1 MGRTGGGAVGAWLT
15 AVGVGCLAAA
25 PSGWGYIAARQLR
38 RRPTELAGAR
48 AVLEALRTEIAYA
61 ATPLPQALRSAARVG
76 GGPAVELCL
85 RAAGGLDG
93 GGGAAVRDVWD
104 EALAVVD
111 ARSAWMPSDVVAL
124 RGLGSALGASDADDQ
139 VRHIAL
145 CVGRLR
151 AAEAEAVAQAATQAR
166 MWLYLGVL
174 AGLALALAAL

>member
-1 MGRTGGGAVGAWLT
+1 MGRTGGSAMGAWLT
-15 AVGVGCLAAA
+15 ALGAGCLAAA

-61 ATPLPQALRSAARVG
+61 AAPLPAALRSAAKSG
-76 GGPAVELCL
+76 SGPAVELCL
-85 RAAGGLDG
+85 RAAAQLEG
-93 GGGAAVRDVWD
+93 GGGAAVREVWD
-104 EALAVVD
+104 DALNAVD
-111 ARSAWMPSDVVAL
+111 ARSAWTSVDVVAL

-151 AAEAEAVAQAATQAR
+151 AAEAQAATQAGTHAR
-166 MWLYLGVL
+166 MWMYLGVL
-174 AGLALALAAL
+174 AGLALALTAL